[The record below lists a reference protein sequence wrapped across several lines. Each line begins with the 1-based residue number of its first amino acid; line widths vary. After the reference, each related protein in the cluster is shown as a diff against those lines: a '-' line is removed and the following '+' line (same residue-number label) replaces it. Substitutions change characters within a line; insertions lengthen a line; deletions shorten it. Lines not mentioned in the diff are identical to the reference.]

1 MISKNFEFLRKSKIK
16 NINDQGLPWVSNFWI
31 YGAKVISKC
40 SDGEITKLWS
50 TIAMTVY
57 FTPHPTPI
65 KKIYPFFW
73 VLLTVFFCCWCELKN
88 LLERYA
94 YSSYVTNSPFGHRLV
109 VRGLPLNLYSLGAP
123 LSPNISIYYLISIKF
138 EAKDFVFISPWCYIR
153 KPTNISKNKI
163 SIFIYLSRKQKTLL
177 TYQRAFRT
185 S

>member
-1 MISKNFEFLRKSKIK
+1 MNIKESPNSWFPRILNFEGNRKS
-16 NINDQGLPWVSNFWI
+16 NINDQGLPWISNFCI

-65 KKIYPFFW
+65 KKIYPFFLGFTNGIF
-73 VLLTVFFCCWCELKN
+73 LLLVWIKEFVRALCLF
-88 LLERYA
+88 LLCNKFA
-94 YSSYVTNSPFGHRLV
+94 FWSPIRV

-138 EAKDFVFISPWCYIR
+138 EAKDSVFISPWWYIR
-153 KPTNISKNKI
+153 QPTNISKNKAL
-163 SIFIYLSRKQKTLL
+163 FLST
-177 TYQRAFRT
+177 
-185 S
+185 